1 MTGQA
6 VESPD
11 DAINVWDFERAAH
24 ATNLAQ
30 HWDYLHMGVDDYET
44 RRANREGFQRLMLRP
59 RRLGG
64 EALAEIDTSTE
75 LYGRRWASPLFLC
88 PVASLEAYHTQGES
102 GAARAARPRD
112 ILQMQSHQSSQSYA
126 AIAEARGEPHWFQ
139 IYTTPDWNVNQRVI
153 DRVAG
158 AGCPALVWTIDLLGG
173 SNRELQRRTLAGEGY
188 SSVLCQSCHQHHPDY
203 LRPMRAGL
211 EGPEGPRY
219 PYTWD
224 YIKRLKDASDMKLI
238 LKGIM
243 TAEGA
248 EQAIEH
254 GADGIFVSN
263 HGGRAVNSMWSSI
276 DSLPEVVN
284 AVRGRVPVFI
294 DSGVRRG
301 TDIFK
306 ALALGADAV
315 GIGRPYVWGL
325 GAFGEDGVGKVI
337 DLILAELRIA
347 MRQTRT
353 TSTDQITSPL
363 RHGGQEPHH
372 DARQPVRLRAVVSS
386 TRAPGPLGR
395 GRAPLGRGRGR
406 APQWNS
412 EDLKNAGRLSHTLP
426 APARDRRCRG
436 SCTAGRVAGGGA
448 TVHRRLHR
456 VRHVDRQGLD
466 LLGEWHGAGDTGI
479 VRAGARLRRRGAI
492 GDAHRAGG
500 RLRVPRRDD
509 DRASHGRDEAGR
521 VFAAITFRLDG
532 YEASGA
538 GAEASGA
545 LTIQGVTRPVR
556 FPISLT
562 PSGAGV
568 AIAGEVA
575 LDMTEYGVEPP
586 VVLLG
591 LLRVRPEIR
600 IQFEGLVVP

>member
-1 MTGQA
+1 MTARRPDTSFPDRAASRREFFKLLAASPLLGAAASGLPTSWQRALAHEAEHRARPGSAAPHCPECGADILPSLTQPRFNALQDPALPPQNALEDQLTGQ
-6 VESPD
+6 VIESQD
-11 DAINVWDFERAAH
+11 DAVNVWDFERAAH
-24 ATNLAQ
+24 ANNLAQ

-44 RRANREGFQRLMLRP
+44 RKANREGFQRLMLRP

-64 EALAEIDTSTE
+64 EAMTELDTSVE
-75 LYGRRWASPLFLC
+75 LFGRRWDSPLFLC

-102 GAARAARPRD
+102 GAARAARARGV
-112 ILQMQSHQSSQSYA
+112 LQMQSHQSSQSYA
-126 AIAEARGEPHWFQ
+126 EIAEARGEPHWFQ

-188 SSVLCQSCHQHHPDY
+188 ESVLCQNCHQHQPGY

-211 EGPEGPRY
+211 EGPEGPRH

-224 YIKRLKDASDMKLI
+224 YVKRLKDASGMQLI

-276 DSLPEVVN
+276 DSLPEVVA

-325 GAFGEDGVGKVI
+325 GAFGEDGVAKVI
-337 DLILAELRIA
+337 DLLLAELRIA

-353 TSTDQITSPL
+353 TSVEQITS
-363 RHGGQEPHH
+363 RFVMEG
-372 DARQPVRLRAVVSS
+372 
-386 TRAPGPLGR
+386 
-395 GRAPLGRGRGR
+395 
-406 APQWNS
+406 
-412 EDLKNAGRLSHTLP
+412 KNP
-426 APARDRRCRG
+426 IMMRDNRFG
-436 SCTAGRVAGGGA
+436 F
-448 TVHRRLHR
+448 
-456 VRHVDRQGLD
+456 GL
-466 LLGEWHGAGDTGI
+466 
-479 VRAGARLRRRGAI
+479 
-492 GDAHRAGG
+492 
-500 RLRVPRRDD
+500 
-509 DRASHGRDEAGR
+509 
-521 VFAAITFRLDG
+521 
-532 YEASGA
+532 
-538 GAEASGA
+538 
-545 LTIQGVTRPVR
+545 
-556 FPISLT
+556 
-562 PSGAGV
+562 
-568 AIAGEVA
+568 
-575 LDMTEYGVEPP
+575 
-586 VVLLG
+586 
-591 LLRVRPEIR
+591 
-600 IQFEGLVVP
+600 